1 MRPTPAR
8 LATVVAAVL
17 VGVLAPLAPVAVAA
31 PAPALPLPVP
41 AAGAESLIT
50 EGVTVEGPLINN
62 FGLPI
67 LK

>member
-1 MRPTPAR
+1 MRPTLAR
-8 LATVVAAVL
+8 LATIAATVL
-17 VGVLAPLAPVAVAA
+17 VGVLAAAA

-41 AAGAESLIT
+41 AAAGTESLIT
-50 EGVTVEGPLINN
+50 EGISIEGPLINN